1 MKKFVAVLSAA
12 AMLATLAACGS
23 TAATT
28 STATSSADT
37 AASTS
42 SEAAAAD
49 DTAKS
54 YKIAVVQQLDHA
66 SLDEIRT
73 AVEAELDAKAAEK
86 GITIEY
92 KDFNGQND
100 ATTLNQIGTQVVS
113 DGYDAVVP
121 IATLAAQC
129 MANACAEDQIPVV
142 YAAISDPAAA
152 DLTGL
157 DYVTGT
163 SDALNTQFILDMMLA
178 INPDVKTVGLLYS
191 NSEANSTTPIA
202 EAKAYLDEKGI
213 AYVEGTGNTNDEI
226 MSAAA
231 NMVGKAD
238 AVFTPTDN
246 VVMAAAAAVSET
258 LTEAG
263 IPFYTGADSFV
274 TAGAFATCGVNY
286 TELGTYTADMVLD
299 ILESGNVPEYHVMDG
314 GIITVNTETAAALG
328 IVFTPTDNVVMAAA
342 AAVSETLTEAGI
354 PFYTGADSF
363 VTAGAFATCGVN
375 YTELGT
381 YTADMVLDIL
391 ESGNV
396 PEYHVMDGGIITV
409 NTETAAALGID
420 YAAFSDMA
428 SQVVEVTTQQ

>member
-28 STATSSADT
+28 STAASSADT
-37 AASTS
+37 AASSADTAASSADTAAASS

-328 IVFTPTDNVVMAAA
+328 I
-342 AAVSETLTEAGI
+342 
-354 PFYTGADSF
+354 
-363 VTAGAFATCGVN
+363 
-375 YTELGT
+375 
-381 YTADMVLDIL
+381 
-391 ESGNV
+391 
-396 PEYHVMDGGIITV
+396 
-409 NTETAAALGID
+409 D

>member
-37 AASTS
+37 AAASS

-314 GIITVNTETAAALG
+314 GIITVNTDTAAMIGKQAEYSC
-328 IVFTPTDNVVMAAA
+328 F
-342 AAVSETLTEAGI
+342 
-354 PFYTGADSF
+354 DSM
-363 VTAGAFATCGVN
+363 
-375 YTELGT
+375 GT
-381 YTADMVLDIL
+381 
-391 ESGNV
+391 
-396 PEYHVMDGGIITV
+396 
-409 NTETAAALGID
+409 
-420 YAAFSDMA
+420 
-428 SQVVEVTTQQ
+428 VVEVTTTKD

>member
-28 STATSSADT
+28 STAASSADT

-73 AVEAELDAKAAEK
+73 AIEAELDAKAAEK

-113 DGYDAVVP
+113 DGYDAVIP

-129 MANACAEDQIPVV
+129 MATACESTKTPVI

-152 DLTGL
+152 DLTDI

-163 SDALNTQFILDMMLA
+163 SDALNTQSIMDMIFA
-178 INPDVKTVGLLYS
+178 VQPEAKTIGLLYS

-202 EAKAYLDEKGI
+202 EAKAYLDAKGI
-213 AYVEGTGNTNDEI
+213 AYVEKTGNTNDEI
-226 MSAAA
+226 LTAA
-231 NMVGKAD
+231 NALVGQVD

-258 LTEAG
+258 LTNAG

-286 TELGTYTADMVLD
+286 TELGTYTADMALD
-299 ILESGNVPEYHVMDG
+299 ILETGTVPEYHVMDG
-314 GIITVNTETAAALG
+314 GIITVNTETAAALDLDYSA
-328 IVFTPTDNVVMAAA
+328 FND
-342 AAVSETLTEAGI
+342 LAG
-354 PFYTGADSF
+354 T
-363 VTAGAFATCGVN
+363 
-375 YTELGT
+375 
-381 YTADMVLDIL
+381 
-391 ESGNV
+391 
-396 PEYHVMDGGIITV
+396 
-409 NTETAAALGID
+409 
-420 YAAFSDMA
+420 
-428 SQVVEVTTQQ
+428 VVEVETTAE

>member
-28 STATSSADT
+28 STAASSADT

-191 NSEANSTTPIA
+191 NSEANSTTPIT

-213 AYVEGTGNTNDEI
+213 AYAEGTGNTNDEI

-286 TELGTYTADMVLD
+286 TELGTYTADMALD
-299 ILESGNVPEYHVMDG
+299 ILETGVVPAYHVMDG

-328 IVFTPTDNVVMAAA
+328 FEGDKLDALKEAFKPYC
-342 AAVSETLTEAGI
+342 TE
-354 PFYTGADSF
+354 
-363 VTAGAFATCGVN
+363 
-375 YTELGT
+375 
-381 YTADMVLDIL
+381 M
-391 ESGNV
+391 
-396 PEYHVMDGGIITV
+396 
-409 NTETAAALGID
+409 
-420 YAAFSDMA
+420 
-428 SQVVEVTTQQ
+428 VEVTTAENFS

>member
-12 AMLATLAACGS
+12 AMMTSLAACGS
-23 TAATT
+23 TADTT
-28 STATSSADT
+28 STAVSSDAAVSTEST
-37 AASTS
+37 AA
-42 SEAAAAD
+42 EATTD
-49 DTAKS
+49 AKS

-113 DGYDAVVP
+113 DGYDAIIP

-129 MANACAEDQIPVV
+129 MATAAESTKTPVI

-152 DLTGL
+152 DLTDI

-163 SDALNTQFILDMMLA
+163 SDALNTQSIMDMMFA
-178 INPDVKTVGLLYS
+178 VQPDIQTVGLLYS

-202 EAKAYLDEKGI
+202 EAKAYLDAKGI
-213 AYVEGTGNTNDEI
+213 AYVEKTGNTNDEI
-226 MSAAA
+226 MTAASS
-231 NMVGKAD
+231 MVGQVD

-258 LTEAG
+258 LTKGG

-286 TELGTYTADMVLD
+286 TELGTYTADMALD
-299 ILESGNVPEYHVMDG
+299 ILETGTVPEYHVMDG
-314 GIITVNTETAAALG
+314 GIITVNTETA
-328 IVFTPTDNVVMAAA
+328 D
-342 AAVSETLTEAGI
+342 
-354 PFYTGADSF
+354 
-363 VTAGAFATCGVN
+363 
-375 YTELGT
+375 
-381 YTADMVLDIL
+381 
-391 ESGNV
+391 
-396 PEYHVMDGGIITV
+396 
-409 NTETAAALGID
+409 ALGID
-420 YAAFSDMA
+420 YSAFNDLA
-428 SQVVEVTTQQ
+428 GQVVEVTTAESAPREETVGAYSICARDACAAAASRGRIWNPPLHCCIIDCTITFREEVTLCSPLPLCLARWSWALSTRWLPWRCSSASAC